1 MSRRHYIKFVLSGA
15 DMQISRILGICMLG
29 FLFAIVSRPVL
40 AIDLNITASFQP
52 DASRPTHNTFT
63 NQTPQGGYCVS
74 FPAVCKNLNMF
85 SLELLINF
93 YSNAPIQPDHNNP
106 RAGAMFDTPVG
117 WRQLRVVNSR
127 TGEEEM
133 LEIRITGIGSF
144 YVLSKPASELV
155 GNPNDGNAH
164 ATLWGGSTWTAAPP
178 PCTPTGM
185 SGGNATLFGWF
196 WFTPAAG
203 VCAKQAKF
211 LIPSIRYGSLNIAY
225 ELRTPN
231 PLGMSSGQYTGDL
244 TYTIGPGMDFD
255 MGDVMIPDDGAINM
269 HFSLDVQ
276 HTLKIEVPPG
286 GNRVELVPEGGW
298 QAWLNRGRKPGRL
311 LRDQT
316 FNISASSR
324 FKMQMECQ
332 FAAGDTCA
340 IEDAAGN
347 RVPLQVAVSLPA
359 GLGRED
365 GSPVHRQPLKLSG
378 VGSQL
383 FQPRFYVDRT
393 PGTLHFEVQRADVEQ
408 MLTRDA
414 TTYKG
419 NVTVIWDSEV

>member
-1 MSRRHYIKFVLSGA
+1 MAGLLTMVVA
-15 DMQISRILGICMLG
+15 TPV
-29 FLFAIVSRPVL
+29 FAVDFP
-40 AIDLNITASFQP
+40 ITAIFKP
-52 DASRPTHNTFT
+52 DSAKPNENRFT
-63 NQTPQGGYCVS
+63 NTTPVSGYCAIYPGACESV
-74 FPAVCKNLNMF
+74 NMF
-85 SLELLINF
+85 SLEL
-93 YSNAPIQPDHNNP
+93 PIRFDSAKALEPEHASP
-106 RAGAMFDTPVG
+106 RDGAMFSVPAQ
-117 WRQLRVVNSR
+117 WRPLTVMNAR
-127 TGEEEM
+127 TGEQETV
-133 LEIRITGIGSF
+133 EIRISGIGSR
-144 YVLSKPASELV
+144 YVLSQAADELAGGPSGHYLLWNGSWVYAPAPCQYSGV
-155 GNPNDGNAH
+155 GGYNSH
-164 ATLWGGSTWTAAPP
+164 AYRFFWK
-178 PCTPTGM
+178 TPVT
-185 SGGNATLFGWF
+185 
-196 WFTPAAG
+196 G
-203 VCAKQAKF
+203 VCAKQAQF
-211 LIPSIRYGSLNIAY
+211 RIPSMYYESLGFAY

-231 PLGMSSGQYTGDL
+231 PLGMSSGQYTGYL
-244 TYTIGPGMDFD
+244 TYTVGPGMDFD
-255 MGDVMIPDDGAINM
+255 MGDVMIPNDSAINLS
-269 HFSLDVQ
+269 FTLDVQ

-332 FAAGDTCA
+332 YAAGDTCA
-340 IEDAAGN
+340 IEDTAGN

-365 GSPVHRQPLKLSG
+365 GSPVHRQSLKLSG
-378 VGSQL
+378 VGTQL

-408 MLTRDA
+408 MLGRDA